1 MSEPDD
7 ERTLEGTIPAG
18 LPVADA
24 TLTPSAKFALVVT
37 DGPQAGLSI
46 EIDGSG
52 AGPNLI
58 GQGDACDLR
67 LTDARASRRHAAI
80 DLEGRALRVTDLG
93 STNGT
98 FVNGSQVIE
107 GVLRG
112 GEVVRIGQ
120 TTIRVDLLV
129 PATMVAVSPAARFGR
144 LVGASA
150 PMRRLY
156 PLLERLAASE
166 VSVVI
171 EGETGTGKELLAESL
186 HERGRRASRPFV
198 VLDCTAVAPSLV
210 ESELFGHERGAFT
223 GAVST
228 RKGVFEQAHGGTLL
242 IDEIGDLPAALQ
254 PKLLRA
260 LERSE
265 VRPVGGTR
273 TIRVDVRVLSATHR
287 NLDAEVQAGRFR
299 DDLFHR
305 LAVARVEL
313 PPLRRRKGDIA
324 MLARAFWHHMDASS
338 PALPESLLRAWEDYG
353 WPGNVRELRNAV
365 ARRLALGELASTGDA
380 SQRPR
385 PPSAAEPSAPRG
397 GALEEI
403 VAMGLSFPAARQ
415 RVIEELER
423 RYIEKVLAEH
433 DGNVSRA
440 AEASG
445 IARRQF
451 QRVKVRIG
459 Q

>member
-1 MSEPDD
+1 MSDPSEEP
-7 ERTLEGTIPAG
+7 TLEGTSTSG
-18 LPVADA
+18 LAPDP
-24 TLTPSAKFALVVT
+24 TLTPSAKFALVVV
-37 DGPQAGLSI
+37 DGAQAGLTL
-46 EIDGSG
+46 EIDGSR
-52 AGPNLI
+52 AGPALV

-67 LTDARASRRHAAI
+67 LADARASRRHAAF
-80 DLEGRALRVTDLG
+80 DLADRSLRLTDLN

-98 FVNGSQVIE
+98 FVNGAEVFE
-107 GVLRG
+107 GLLRG
-112 GEVVRIGQ
+112 GEIVRIGQ
-120 TTIRVDLLV
+120 TTLRVDLVV

-144 LVGASA
+144 LIGASP

-156 PLLERLAASE
+156 PLLERLSASD
-166 VSVVI
+166 VSVVL

-186 HERGRRASRPFV
+186 HERGRRAAGPFV
-198 VLDCTAVAPSLV
+198 VLDCTAIAPSLV

-223 GAVST
+223 GAVSS

-242 IDEIGDLPAALQ
+242 IDEIGDLPLTLQ

-265 VRPVGGTR
+265 VRPVGGTH
-273 TIRVDVRVLSATHR
+273 TIRVDVRVLCATRR

-324 MLARAFWHHMDASS
+324 TLARAFWQQMGESA
-338 PALPESLLRAWEDYG
+338 PALPESLLRAWEDYA

-365 ARRLALGELASTGDA
+365 ARRLALGELASTAGV
-380 SQRPR
+380 SVP
-385 PPSAAEPSAPRG
+385 PPSSHAESTTHPSE
-397 GALEEI
+397 GALERI
-403 VAMGLSFPAARQ
+403 VAMGLSFPSARQ

-451 QRVKVRIG
+451 QRVKSRIG
-459 Q
+459 P